1 MSILDNCKHN
11 WHLEKIFADY
21 SSLWICRV
29 CGVTILTWKGRD
41 RISEVTLLTRVGDRF
56 VR

>member
-29 CGVTILTWKGRD
+29 CGVTILTWKGGD

-56 VR
+56 VK